1 MTPPAVGQALRSA
14 RSPAQQSGSRM
25 KEETRP
31 GSMRCQRV
39 VRIWRQRIGRSP
51 PQRHEAKLGQPGPV
65 LKDRFHF
72 RDTPR
77 KPGVQPSRG
86 SLQLSRAEASVYT
99 PRGVAPAPRKAC
111 ATPSCALPA
120 RLRLRDR
127 ARRHFQRRRRR
138 QSAVSVQAAR
148 RGDPRAA
155 GSFCPGQ
162 PWRHSAGRGENG
174 QQRGCREGK
183 QCKARSSGPR
193 CTNSRRSR
201 LGASNGKCGD
211 RAGKV
216 NGTCFAASRGA
227 PCSARTNDCARKA
240 HKD

>member
-14 RSPAQQSGSRM
+14 PSPAQQSASRM

-31 GSMRCQRV
+31 GSMRCQRP
-39 VRIWRQRIGRSP
+39 VRIWRQRIGRLSP
-51 PQRHEAKLGQPGPV
+51 GRHAAKQGQPGPV

-72 RDTPR
+72 RDTSC

-99 PRGVAPAPRKAC
+99 PRGVAPAPRKTC
-111 ATPSCALPA
+111 AAPSRALPA

-148 RGDPRAA
+148 RCDARAA

-162 PWRHSAGRGENG
+162 PWRHSLGRGGNG
-174 QQRGCREGK
+174 QRRGCREGQ

-193 CTNSRRSR
+193 CTNSRRPG
-201 LGASNGKCGD
+201 LGASKRKCGD
-211 RAGKV
+211 RVGEV
-216 NGTCFAASRGA
+216 NCTRFAASRGA
-227 PCSARTNDCARKA
+227 PCSARTKNCARKA
-240 HKD
+240 RKD